1 MEDGHMDNVV
11 GTKFRELSLTDK
23 LDLIKK
29 ITSLEEGDV
38 QFLKDSAQS
47 LGFDNVNRM
56 IENAIGVFP
65 VPMGIATNFLINSTD
80 YLIPMA
86 VEEPSVIAATSKAAK
101 IARLAGGFH
110 AEADDSLMIG
120 QIQVIPNGKSYE
132 AISAEILKK
141 TDEFHRIA
149 GSKTKSSSVEKIE
162 IRTVEDESQ
171 LGMGT
176 MIIVELIINTHD
188 AMGAN
193 VVNAMCEAV
202 GQAIES
208 ITGCTTI
215 LKILSNYS
223 VRRLVR
229 CRATFPKNE
238 VGGGA
243 IVERI
248 LYAYA
253 FAYSDVY
260 RAVTHNKGIMNGIDA
275 VALATGQD
283 FRAIE
288 AAAHAYA
295 SKGGRYRS
303 LSRWWRDENGDLV
316 GELEMP
322 MAVGIVGGVTKVHKM
337 AATSLKILRVYS
349 SQELAIVIAS
359 VGLAQNFAALL
370 ALASEGIQKGHMKL
384 HSRNIAYM
392 AGARGDMID
401 ILSERLVKEDKVT
414 LSRAKEL
421 LVKLSHDGY
430 SND

>member
-1 MEDGHMDNVV
+1 MDVAA
-11 GTKFRELSLTDK
+11 GIKFRELSLTDR
-23 LDLIKK
+23 LDQIKK
-29 ITSLEEGDV
+29 NASLEDRDIL
-38 QFLKDSAQS
+38 FLKDSAQS

-56 IENAIGVFP
+56 IENAIGVFH
-65 VPMGIATNFLINSTD
+65 VPMGIATNFLINDID

-86 VEEPSVIAATSKAAK
+86 IEEPSVIAATSKAAK
-101 IARLAGGFH
+101 IARLTGGFH
-110 AEADDSLMIG
+110 AEADDPLMIG
-120 QIQVIPNGKSYE
+120 QIQVIPDDKPHE
-132 AISAEILKK
+132 AISRKILDKKDELYRVASSRARSSKVEEIQV
-141 TDEFHRIA
+141 RA
-149 GSKTKSSSVEKIE
+149 VQ
-162 IRTVEDESQ
+162 DESQ

-193 VVNAMCEAV
+193 VVNTMCEAV

-208 ITGCTTI
+208 ITGCRTI

-229 CRATFPKNE
+229 CRATFSRNQI
-238 VGGGA
+238 GGDN

-253 FAYSDVY
+253 LAYSDVY

-295 SKGGRYRS
+295 SRGGRYRS
-303 LSRWWRDENGDLV
+303 LSKWWRDENGNLV
-316 GELEMP
+316 GELEIP
-322 MAVGIVGGVTKVHKM
+322 IAVGIVGGVTKVHQM
-337 AATSLKILRVYS
+337 AATSLKILKVNS

-370 ALASEGIQKGHMKL
+370 ALASDGIQKGHMKL
-384 HSRNIAYM
+384 HSRNIAFM
-392 AGARGDMID
+392 AGARGNMID
-401 ILSERLVKEDKVT
+401 IISEHLVKEDEVN

-421 LVKLSHDGY
+421 LVKFSQNGQI
-430 SND
+430 ND

>member
-1 MEDGHMDNVV
+1 MKPAAGS
-11 GTKFRELSLTDK
+11 KFRELSLTDR
-23 LDLIKK
+23 LALIKRSG
-29 ITSLEEGDV
+29 SLEDREV
-38 QFLKDSAQS
+38 QFLRDSAHS

-65 VPMGIATNFLINSTD
+65 VPMGIATNFLINDMD

-86 VEEPSVIAATSKAAK
+86 TEEPSVIAATSKAAK
-101 IARLAGGFH
+101 IARLTGGFH

-120 QIQVIPNGKSYE
+120 QIQVIPDDKPLE
-132 AISAEILKK
+132 TISRAILKK
-141 TDEFHRIA
+141 KNELYMIA
-149 GSKTKSSSVEKIE
+149 TSTARSSKVEDIE
-162 IRTVEDESQ
+162 VRTVQDESP

-176 MIIVELIINTHD
+176 MIIVELIINTRD

-193 VVNAMCEAV
+193 VVNTMCEAV
-202 GQAIES
+202 GQAIET
-208 ITGCTTI
+208 ITGGRTV

-229 CRATFPKNE
+229 CKATFPKNQI
-238 VGGGA
+238 GGDVT
-243 IVERI
+243 VERI
-248 LYAYA
+248 LRAYA
-253 FAYSDVY
+253 LAYSDVY

-295 SKGGRYRS
+295 SRGGNYRS
-303 LSRWWRDENGDLV
+303 LSKWGRDENGDLV

-322 MAVGIVGGVTKVHKM
+322 MAVGIVGGVTKVHQM
-337 AATSLKILRVYS
+337 AATNLKILKVNS
-349 SQELAIVIAS
+349 SQELAIVIVS

-384 HSRNIAYM
+384 HSRNIAFM
-392 AGARGDMID
+392 VGARGDMID
-401 ILSERLVKEDKVT
+401 VISEQLVREDNVN
-414 LSRAKEL
+414 LGRAKEL
-421 LVKLSHDGY
+421 MAKFSQEGQI
-430 SND
+430 ND

>member
-1 MEDGHMDNVV
+1 MDVAA
-11 GTKFRELSLTDK
+11 GIKFRELSLTDR
-23 LDLIKK
+23 LDQIKK
-29 ITSLEEGDV
+29 NASLEDRDIL
-38 QFLKDSAQS
+38 FLKDSAQS

-56 IENAIGVFP
+56 IENAIGVFH
-65 VPMGIATNFLINSTD
+65 VPMGIATNFLINDID

-86 VEEPSVIAATSKAAK
+86 IEEPSVIAATSKAAK
-101 IARLAGGFH
+101 IARLTGGFH

-120 QIQVIPNGKSYE
+120 QIQVIPDDKPHE
-132 AISAEILKK
+132 AISRKILDKKDELYRVASSRARSSKVEEIQV
-141 TDEFHRIA
+141 RA
-149 GSKTKSSSVEKIE
+149 VQ
-162 IRTVEDESQ
+162 DESQ

-193 VVNAMCEAV
+193 VVNTMCEAV

-208 ITGCTTI
+208 ITGCRTI

-229 CRATFPKNE
+229 CRATFSRNQL
-238 VGGGA
+238 GGDN

-253 FAYSDVY
+253 LAYSDVY

-295 SKGGRYRS
+295 SRGGRYRS
-303 LSRWWRDENGDLV
+303 LSKWWRDENGNLV
-316 GELEMP
+316 GELEIP
-322 MAVGIVGGVTKVHKM
+322 MAVGIVGGVTKVHQM
-337 AATSLKILRVYS
+337 AATSLKILKVNS

-370 ALASEGIQKGHMKL
+370 ALASDGIQKGHMKL
-384 HSRNIAYM
+384 HSRNIAFM
-392 AGARGDMID
+392 AGARGNMID
-401 ILSERLVKEDKVT
+401 IISEHLVKEDEVN

-421 LVKLSHDGY
+421 LVKFSQNGQI
-430 SND
+430 ND

>member
-1 MEDGHMDNVV
+1 MDVAA
-11 GTKFRELSLTDK
+11 GIKFRELSLTDR
-23 LDLIKK
+23 LDQIKK
-29 ITSLEEGDV
+29 NASLEDRDIL
-38 QFLKDSAQS
+38 FLKDSAQS

-56 IENAIGVFP
+56 IENAIGVFH
-65 VPMGIATNFLINSTD
+65 VPMGIATNFLINDID

-86 VEEPSVIAATSKAAK
+86 IEEPSVIAATSKAAK
-101 IARLAGGFH
+101 IARLTGGFH
-110 AEADDSLMIG
+110 AEADDPLMIG
-120 QIQVIPNGKSYE
+120 QIQVIPDDKPHE
-132 AISAEILKK
+132 AISRKILDKKDELYRVASSRARSSRVEEIQV
-141 TDEFHRIA
+141 RA
-149 GSKTKSSSVEKIE
+149 VQ
-162 IRTVEDESQ
+162 DESQ

-193 VVNAMCEAV
+193 VVNTMCEAV

-208 ITGCTTI
+208 ITGCRTI

-229 CRATFPKNE
+229 CRATFSRNQL
-238 VGGGA
+238 GGDN

-253 FAYSDVY
+253 LAYSDVY

-295 SKGGRYRS
+295 SRGGRYRS
-303 LSRWWRDENGDLV
+303 LSKWWRDENGSLV
-316 GELEMP
+316 GELEIP
-322 MAVGIVGGVTKVHKM
+322 IAVGIVGGVTKVHQM
-337 AATSLKILRVYS
+337 AATSLKILKVNS

-370 ALASEGIQKGHMKL
+370 ALASDGIQKGHMKL
-384 HSRNIAYM
+384 HSRNIAFM
-392 AGARGDMID
+392 AGARGNMID
-401 ILSERLVKEDKVT
+401 IISEHLVKEDEVN

-421 LVKLSHDGY
+421 LVKFSQNGQI
-430 SND
+430 ND

>member
-1 MEDGHMDNVV
+1 LDVAAGI
-11 GTKFRELSLTDK
+11 KFRELSLTDR
-23 LDLIKK
+23 LDQIKK
-29 ITSLEEGDV
+29 NASLEDRDIL
-38 QFLKDSAQS
+38 FLKDSAQS

-56 IENAIGVFP
+56 IENAIGVFH
-65 VPMGIATNFLINSTD
+65 VPMGIATNFLINDID

-86 VEEPSVIAATSKAAK
+86 TEEPSVIAATSKAAK
-101 IARLAGGFH
+101 IARRTGGFH

-120 QIQVIPNGKSYE
+120 QIQVIPDDKPHE
-132 AISAEILKK
+132 AISRKILDKKDELYRVASSRARSSKVEEIQV
-141 TDEFHRIA
+141 RA
-149 GSKTKSSSVEKIE
+149 
-162 IRTVEDESQ
+162 VEDESQ

-193 VVNAMCEAV
+193 VVNTMCEAV

-208 ITGCTTI
+208 ITGCRTI

-229 CRATFPKNE
+229 CRATFSRNQI
-238 VGGGA
+238 GGDN

-253 FAYSDVY
+253 LAYSDVY

-283 FRAIE
+283 YRAIE

-295 SKGGRYRS
+295 SRGGRYRS
-303 LSRWWRDENGDLV
+303 LSKWWRDENGNLV
-316 GELEMP
+316 GELEIP
-322 MAVGIVGGVTKVHKM
+322 IAVGIVGGVTKVHQM
-337 AATSLKILRVYS
+337 AATSLKILKVNS

-370 ALASEGIQKGHMKL
+370 ALASDGIQKGHMKL
-384 HSRNIAYM
+384 HSRNIAFM
-392 AGARGDMID
+392 AGARGNMID
-401 ILSERLVKEDKVT
+401 IISEHLVKEDEIN

-421 LVKLSHDGY
+421 LVRFSQNGQI
-430 SND
+430 ND

>member
-1 MEDGHMDNVV
+1 MGVAA
-11 GTKFRELSLTDK
+11 GIKFRELSLTDR
-23 LDLIKK
+23 LDQIKK
-29 ITSLEEGDV
+29 NASLEDRDIL
-38 QFLKDSAQS
+38 FLKDSAQS

-56 IENAIGVFP
+56 IENAIGVFH
-65 VPMGIATNFLINSTD
+65 VPMGIATNFLINDID

-86 VEEPSVIAATSKAAK
+86 IEEPSVIAATSKAAK
-101 IARLAGGFH
+101 IARLTGGFH

-120 QIQVIPNGKSYE
+120 QIQVIPDDKPHE
-132 AISAEILKK
+132 AISRKILDKKDELYRVASSRARSSKVEEIQV
-141 TDEFHRIA
+141 RA
-149 GSKTKSSSVEKIE
+149 VQ
-162 IRTVEDESQ
+162 DESQ

-193 VVNAMCEAV
+193 VVNTMCEAV
-202 GQAIES
+202 GQAVES
-208 ITGCTTI
+208 ITGCRTI

-229 CRATFPKNE
+229 CRATFSRNQI
-238 VGGGA
+238 GGDN

-253 FAYSDVY
+253 LAYSDVY
-260 RAVTHNKGIMNGIDA
+260 RAVTHNKGIMNGIDG

-295 SKGGRYRS
+295 SRGGRYRS
-303 LSRWWRDENGDLV
+303 LSKWWRDENGNLV
-316 GELEMP
+316 GELEIP
-322 MAVGIVGGVTKVHKM
+322 MAVGIVGGVTKVHQM
-337 AATSLKILRVYS
+337 ATTSLKILKVNS

-370 ALASEGIQKGHMKL
+370 ALASDGIQKGHMKL
-384 HSRNIAYM
+384 HSRNIAFM
-392 AGARGDMID
+392 AGARGNMID
-401 ILSERLVKEDKVT
+401 IISEHLVKEDEVN

-421 LVKLSHDGY
+421 LVKFSQNGQI
-430 SND
+430 ND

>member
-1 MEDGHMDNVV
+1 MDVAA
-11 GTKFRELSLTDK
+11 GIKFRELSLTDR
-23 LDLIKK
+23 LDQIKK
-29 ITSLEEGDV
+29 NASLEDRDIL
-38 QFLKDSAQS
+38 FLKDSAQS

-56 IENAIGVFP
+56 IENAIGVFH
-65 VPMGIATNFLINSTD
+65 VPMGIATNFLINDID

-86 VEEPSVIAATSKAAK
+86 IEEPSVIAATSKAAK
-101 IARLAGGFH
+101 IARLTGGFH

-120 QIQVIPNGKSYE
+120 QIQVIPDDKPHE
-132 AISAEILKK
+132 AISRKILDKKDELYRVVSSRARSSKVEEIQV
-141 TDEFHRIA
+141 RA
-149 GSKTKSSSVEKIE
+149 VQ
-162 IRTVEDESQ
+162 DESQ

-193 VVNAMCEAV
+193 VVNTMCEAV

-208 ITGCTTI
+208 ITGCRTI

-229 CRATFPKNE
+229 CRSTFSRNQI
-238 VGGGA
+238 GGDN

-253 FAYSDVY
+253 LAYSDVY

-283 FRAIE
+283 YRAIE

-295 SKGGRYRS
+295 SRGGRYRS
-303 LSRWWRDENGDLV
+303 LSKWWRDENGNLV
-316 GELEMP
+316 GELEIP
-322 MAVGIVGGVTKVHKM
+322 MAVGIVGGVTKVHQM
-337 AATSLKILRVYS
+337 AATSLKILKVNS

-370 ALASEGIQKGHMKL
+370 ALASDGIQKGHMKL
-384 HSRNIAYM
+384 HSRNIACM
-392 AGARGDMID
+392 AGARGNMID
-401 ILSERLVKEDKVT
+401 IISEHLVKEDEIN

-421 LVKLSHDGY
+421 LVKFSQNGQI
-430 SND
+430 ND

>member
-1 MEDGHMDNVV
+1 MDVAA
-11 GTKFRELSLTDK
+11 GTKFRDLSLTDK

-29 ITSLEEGDV
+29 NASLEDRDI
-38 QFLKDSAQS
+38 QFLKDSAHS

-65 VPMGIATNFLINSTD
+65 VPMGIATNFLINDMD

-86 VEEPSVIAATSKAAK
+86 IEEPSVIAATSKAAK
-101 IARLAGGFH
+101 IAKLTGGFH

-120 QIQVIPNGKSYE
+120 QIQVIPDDKPHE
-132 AISAEILKK
+132 IISREILRKK
-141 TDEFHRIA
+141 DELYRIA
-149 GSKTKSSSVEKIE
+149 TSKARSSRVEEIE
-162 IRTVEDESQ
+162 VRTVQDESQ

-193 VVNAMCEAV
+193 VVNTMCESV

-208 ITGCTTI
+208 ITGGRTI

-229 CRATFPKNE
+229 CRATFPKNQ
-238 VGGGA
+238 VGGD
-243 IVERI
+243 ITVERI

-253 FAYSDVY
+253 LAYSDVY

-295 SKGGRYRS
+295 GRGGRYRS
-303 LSRWWRDENGDLV
+303 LSKWWRDENGDLV

-322 MAVGIVGGVTKVHKM
+322 MAVGIVGGVTKVHQM
-337 AATSLKILRVYS
+337 AATSLKILKVNS

-384 HSRNIAYM
+384 HSRNIAFM
-392 AGARGDMID
+392 AGARGDTID
-401 ILSERLVKEDKVT
+401 IISERLVKEDKVS

-421 LVKLSHDGY
+421 MVKLNQDGHI
-430 SND
+430 ND

>member
-1 MEDGHMDNVV
+1 MDVAA
-11 GTKFRELSLTDK
+11 GIKFRELSLTDR
-23 LDLIKK
+23 LDQIKK
-29 ITSLEEGDV
+29 NASLEDRDIL
-38 QFLKDSAQS
+38 FLKDSAQS

-56 IENAIGVFP
+56 IENAIGVFH
-65 VPMGIATNFLINSTD
+65 VPMGIATNFLINDID

-86 VEEPSVIAATSKAAK
+86 IEEPSVIAATSKAAK
-101 IARLAGGFH
+101 IARLTGGFH

-120 QIQVIPNGKSYE
+120 QIQVIPDDKPHE
-132 AISAEILKK
+132 AISRKILDKKDELYRVASSRARSSKVEEIQV
-141 TDEFHRIA
+141 RA
-149 GSKTKSSSVEKIE
+149 
-162 IRTVEDESQ
+162 VEDESQ

-193 VVNAMCEAV
+193 VVNTMCEAV

-208 ITGCTTI
+208 ITGCRTI

-229 CRATFPKNE
+229 CRATFSRNQL
-238 VGGGA
+238 GGDN

-253 FAYSDVY
+253 LAYSDVY

-283 FRAIE
+283 YRAIE

-295 SKGGRYRS
+295 SRGGRYRS
-303 LSRWWRDENGDLV
+303 LSKWWRDETGNLV
-316 GELEMP
+316 GELEIP
-322 MAVGIVGGVTKVHKM
+322 IAVGIVGGVTKVHQM
-337 AATSLKILRVYS
+337 AATSLKILKVNS

-370 ALASEGIQKGHMKL
+370 ALASDGIQKGHMKL
-384 HSRNIAYM
+384 HSRNIAFM
-392 AGARGDMID
+392 AGARGNMID
-401 ILSERLVKEDKVT
+401 IISEHLVKEDEVN

-421 LVKLSHDGY
+421 LVKFSQNGQI
-430 SND
+430 ND

>member
-1 MEDGHMDNVV
+1 LEVAA
-11 GTKFRELSLTDK
+11 GTKFRELSLTDR

-29 ITSLEEGDV
+29 NASLEDRDI
-38 QFLKDSAQS
+38 QLLKDSAHS

-65 VPMGIATNFLINSTD
+65 VPMGIATNFLINDMD

-86 VEEPSVIAATSKAAK
+86 IEEPSVIAATSKAAK
-101 IARLAGGFH
+101 IANLTGGFH

-120 QIQVIPNGKSYE
+120 QIQVIPNDKPHE
-132 AISAEILKK
+132 VISREILEKK
-141 TDEFHRIA
+141 DELYRIA
-149 GSKTKSSSVEKIE
+149 TSRARSSKLEEIE
-162 IRTVEDESQ
+162 VRIVQDESQ

-176 MIIVELIINTHD
+176 MIIVELIINTRD

-193 VVNAMCEAV
+193 VVNTICEAV

-208 ITGCTTI
+208 ITGGNTI

-229 CRATFPKNE
+229 CSATFPKNQI
-238 VGGGA
+238 GGD
-243 IVERI
+243 ITVERI

-253 FAYSDVY
+253 LAYSDVY

-295 SKGGRYRS
+295 SRGGRYRS
-303 LSRWWRDENGDLV
+303 LSKWYRDENGDLV
-316 GELEMP
+316 GQLEMP
-322 MAVGIVGGVTKVHKM
+322 MAVGTVGGVTKVHQM
-337 AATSLKILRVYS
+337 AATNLKILKVNS

-384 HSRNIAYM
+384 HSRNIAFM

-401 ILSERLVKEDKVT
+401 VISEHLVKEDNVN

-421 LVKLSHDGY
+421 MIKFGQNGQI
-430 SND
+430 ND

>member
-1 MEDGHMDNVV
+1 MKTDAGS
-11 GTKFRELSLTDK
+11 KFRELSLPDK
-23 LDLIKK
+23 LAHVKK
-29 ITSLEEGDV
+29 IGSLEDSEV
-38 QFLKDSAQS
+38 QLLKDSAQS

-65 VPMGIATNFLINSTD
+65 VPLGVATNFLINDMD
-80 YLIPMA
+80 YLVPMA
-86 VEEPSVIAATSKAAK
+86 IEEPSVIAATSKAAK
-101 IARLAGGFH
+101 MARLTGGFH
-110 AEADDSLMIG
+110 AEADNSVMIG
-120 QIQVIPNGKSYE
+120 QIQVIPDDKPPE
-132 AISAEILKK
+132 IISREILEKK
-141 TDEFHRIA
+141 DELYMIA
-149 GSKTKSSSVEKIE
+149 TSRSRSSKVEDIE
-162 IRTVEDESQ
+162 VRTVKDESP
-171 LGMGT
+171 LEMGT
-176 MIIVELIINTHD
+176 MIIVELIINTRD

-193 VVNAMCEAV
+193 IINTMCEAV
-202 GQAIES
+202 GQAIET
-208 ITGCTTI
+208 ITGGRTI

-229 CRATFPKNE
+229 CKATFPKNQI
-238 VGGGA
+238 GGD
-243 IVERI
+243 ITVERI

-253 FAYSDVY
+253 LAYSDVY

-295 SKGGRYRS
+295 SRGGNYRS
-303 LSRWWRDENGDLV
+303 LSKWWRNEEGDLV

-322 MAVGIVGGVTKVHKM
+322 MAVGIVGGVTKVHQM
-337 AATSLKILRVYS
+337 AATNLKILKVNS

-384 HSRNIAYM
+384 HSRNIAFM

-401 ILSERLVKEDKVT
+401 VISKQLVREANVNVV
-414 LSRAKEL
+414 RAKKL
-421 LVKLSHDGY
+421 LAKFSQEGQI
-430 SND
+430 ND

>member
-1 MEDGHMDNVV
+1 MDVAA
-11 GTKFRELSLTDK
+11 GIKFRELSLTDR
-23 LDLIKK
+23 LDQIKK
-29 ITSLEEGDV
+29 NASLEDRDIL
-38 QFLKDSAQS
+38 FLKDSAQS

-56 IENAIGVFP
+56 IENAIGVFH
-65 VPMGIATNFLINSTD
+65 VPMGIATNFMINDID

-86 VEEPSVIAATSKAAK
+86 IEEPSVIAATSKAAK
-101 IARLAGGFH
+101 IARLTGGFH

-120 QIQVIPNGKSYE
+120 QIQVIPDDKPHE
-132 AISAEILKK
+132 AISRKILDKK
-141 TDEFHRIA
+141 DELYGIA
-149 GSKTKSSSVEKIE
+149 GSRARTSKVEE
-162 IRTVEDESQ
+162 IQVRAVQDESQ

-193 VVNAMCEAV
+193 VVNTMCEAV

-208 ITGCTTI
+208 ITGCRTI

-229 CRATFPKNE
+229 CRATFSKNQI
-238 VGGGA
+238 GGDN

-253 FAYSDVY
+253 LAYSDVY

-295 SKGGRYRS
+295 SREGRYRS
-303 LSRWWRDENGDLV
+303 LSKWWRDENGNLV
-316 GELEMP
+316 GELEIP
-322 MAVGIVGGVTKVHKM
+322 MAVGIVGGVTKVHQM
-337 AATSLKILRVYS
+337 AATSLKILKVNS

-370 ALASEGIQKGHMKL
+370 ALASDGIQKGHMKL
-384 HSRNIAYM
+384 HSRNIAFM
-392 AGARGDMID
+392 AGARGNMID
-401 ILSERLVKEDKVT
+401 IISEHLVKEDEVN

-421 LVKLSHDGY
+421 LVKFNQNGQI
-430 SND
+430 ND

>member
-1 MEDGHMDNVV
+1 MDVAA
-11 GTKFRELSLTDK
+11 GIKFRELSLTDR
-23 LDLIKK
+23 LDQIKK
-29 ITSLEEGDV
+29 NASLEDRDIL
-38 QFLKDSAQS
+38 FLKDSAQS

-56 IENAIGVFP
+56 IENAIGVFH
-65 VPMGIATNFLINSTD
+65 VPMGIATNFLINDID

-86 VEEPSVIAATSKAAK
+86 IEEPSVIAATSKAAK
-101 IARLAGGFH
+101 IARLTGGFH

-120 QIQVIPNGKSYE
+120 QIQVIPDDKPHE
-132 AISAEILKK
+132 AISRKILDKKDELYRVASSRARSSKVEEIQV
-141 TDEFHRIA
+141 RA
-149 GSKTKSSSVEKIE
+149 VQ
-162 IRTVEDESQ
+162 DESQ

-193 VVNAMCEAV
+193 VVNTMCEAV

-208 ITGCTTI
+208 ITGCRTI

-229 CRATFPKNE
+229 CRATFSRNQI
-238 VGGGA
+238 GGDN

-253 FAYSDVY
+253 LAYSDVY

-283 FRAIE
+283 YRAIE

-295 SKGGRYRS
+295 SRGGRYRS
-303 LSRWWRDENGDLV
+303 LSKWWRDENGNLV
-316 GELEMP
+316 GELEIP
-322 MAVGIVGGVTKVHKM
+322 MAVGIVGGVTKVHQM
-337 AATSLKILRVYS
+337 AATSLKILKVNS

-370 ALASEGIQKGHMKL
+370 ALASDGIQKGHMKL
-384 HSRNIAYM
+384 HSRNIAFM
-392 AGARGDMID
+392 AGARGNMID
-401 ILSERLVKEDKVT
+401 IISEHLVKEDEIN

-421 LVKLSHDGY
+421 LVKFSQNGQI
-430 SND
+430 ND

>member
-1 MEDGHMDNVV
+1 LDVAEGS
-11 GTKFRELSLTDK
+11 KFRELNLADR

-29 ITSLEEGDV
+29 HASLEDRNI
-38 QFLKDSAQS
+38 QFLKDSTHI

-65 VPMGIATNFLINSTD
+65 IPMGIATNFLINDID

-86 VEEPSVIAATSKAAK
+86 IEEPSVIAATSKAAK
-101 IARLAGGFH
+101 LAKLTGGFR
-110 AEADDSLMIG
+110 AEADDSLMVG
-120 QIQVIPNGKSYE
+120 QIQVIPDDKSYE
-132 AISAEILKK
+132 GISRKILDKKDELFKIANSTARSSNVKEI
-141 TDEFHRIA
+141 EVRA
-149 GSKTKSSSVEKIE
+149 VQ
-162 IRTVEDESQ
+162 DESQ
-171 LGMGT
+171 VGVGI

-193 VVNAMCEAV
+193 IVNTMCETV

-208 ITGCTTI
+208 ITGCRTI

-223 VRRLVR
+223 ARRLVR
-229 CRATFPKNE
+229 CRATFPKNQI
-238 VGGGA
+238 GGDF

-253 FAYSDVY
+253 LAYSDVY

-295 SKGGRYRS
+295 SRGGSYRS
-303 LSRWWRDENGDLV
+303 LTKWLRDENGNLV
-316 GELEMP
+316 GELEIP
-322 MAVGIVGGVTKVHKM
+322 MAVGIVGGVTKVHQM
-337 AATSLKILRVYS
+337 AETSLKILKVNS

-384 HSRNIAYM
+384 HSRNIAFM
-392 AGARGDMID
+392 AGARGRMID
-401 ILSERLVKEDKVT
+401 IISEHLVKEEEVN

-421 LVKLSHDGY
+421 LDKFSQDCDI
-430 SND
+430 ND

>member
-1 MEDGHMDNVV
+1 MDVAA
-11 GTKFRELSLTDK
+11 GIKFRELSLTDR
-23 LDLIKK
+23 LDQIKK
-29 ITSLEEGDV
+29 NASLEDRDIL
-38 QFLKDSAQS
+38 FLKDSAQS

-56 IENAIGVFP
+56 IENAIGVFH
-65 VPMGIATNFLINSTD
+65 VPMGIATNFLINDID

-86 VEEPSVIAATSKAAK
+86 IEEPSVIAATSKAAK
-101 IARLAGGFH
+101 IARLTGGFH

-120 QIQVIPNGKSYE
+120 QIQVIPDDKPHE
-132 AISAEILKK
+132 AISRKILDKKDELYRVASSRARSSKVEEIQV
-141 TDEFHRIA
+141 RA
-149 GSKTKSSSVEKIE
+149 VQ
-162 IRTVEDESQ
+162 DESQ

-193 VVNAMCEAV
+193 VVNTMCEAV

-208 ITGCTTI
+208 ITGCRTI

-229 CRATFPKNE
+229 CRATFSRNQI
-238 VGGGA
+238 GGDN

-253 FAYSDVY
+253 LAYSDVY

-295 SKGGRYRS
+295 SRGGRYRS
-303 LSRWWRDENGDLV
+303 LSKWWRDENGNLV
-316 GELEMP
+316 GELEIP
-322 MAVGIVGGVTKVHKM
+322 MAVGIVGGVTKVHQM
-337 AATSLKILRVYS
+337 AATSLKILKVNS

-370 ALASEGIQKGHMKL
+370 ALASDGIQKGHMKL
-384 HSRNIAYM
+384 HSRNIAFM
-392 AGARGDMID
+392 AGARGNMID
-401 ILSERLVKEDKVT
+401 IISEHLVKEDEVN

-421 LVKLSHDGY
+421 LVKFSQNGQIHD
-430 SND
+430 

>member
-1 MEDGHMDNVV
+1 M
-11 GTKFRELSLTDK
+11 SLTDR
-23 LDLIKK
+23 LDQIKK
-29 ITSLEEGDV
+29 NASLEDRDIL
-38 QFLKDSAQS
+38 FLKDSAQS

-56 IENAIGVFP
+56 IENAIGVFH
-65 VPMGIATNFLINSTD
+65 VPMGIATNFLINDID

-86 VEEPSVIAATSKAAK
+86 IEEPSVIAATSKAAK
-101 IARLAGGFH
+101 IARLTGGFH
-110 AEADDSLMIG
+110 AEADDPLMIG
-120 QIQVIPNGKSYE
+120 QIQVIPDDKPHE
-132 AISAEILKK
+132 AISRKILDKKDELYRVASSRARSSKVEEIQV
-141 TDEFHRIA
+141 RA
-149 GSKTKSSSVEKIE
+149 VQ
-162 IRTVEDESQ
+162 DESQ

-193 VVNAMCEAV
+193 VVNTMCEAV

-208 ITGCTTI
+208 ITGCRTI

-229 CRATFPKNE
+229 CRATFSRNQL
-238 VGGGA
+238 GGDN

-253 FAYSDVY
+253 LAYSDVY

-295 SKGGRYRS
+295 SRGGRYRS
-303 LSRWWRDENGDLV
+303 LSKWWRDENGNLV
-316 GELEMP
+316 GELEIP
-322 MAVGIVGGVTKVHKM
+322 MAVGIVGGVTKVHQM
-337 AATSLKILRVYS
+337 AATSLKILKVNS

-370 ALASEGIQKGHMKL
+370 ALASDGIQKGHMKL
-384 HSRNIAYM
+384 HSRNIAFM
-392 AGARGDMID
+392 AGARGNMID
-401 ILSERLVKEDKVT
+401 IISEHLVKEDEVN

-421 LVKLSHDGY
+421 LVKFSQNGQI
-430 SND
+430 ND

>member
-1 MEDGHMDNVV
+1 MDVAA
-11 GTKFRELSLTDK
+11 GIKFRELSLTDR
-23 LDLIKK
+23 LDQIKK
-29 ITSLEEGDV
+29 NASLEDRDIL
-38 QFLKDSAQS
+38 FLKDSAQS

-56 IENAIGVFP
+56 IENAIGVFH
-65 VPMGIATNFLINSTD
+65 VPMGIATNFLINDID

-86 VEEPSVIAATSKAAK
+86 IEEPSVIAATSKAAK
-101 IARLAGGFH
+101 IARLTGGFH

-120 QIQVIPNGKSYE
+120 QIQVIPDDKPHE
-132 AISAEILKK
+132 AISRKILDKKDELYRVASSRARSSKVEEIQV
-141 TDEFHRIA
+141 RA
-149 GSKTKSSSVEKIE
+149 VQ
-162 IRTVEDESQ
+162 DESQ

-193 VVNAMCEAV
+193 VVNTMCEAV

-208 ITGCTTI
+208 ITGCRTI

-229 CRATFPKNE
+229 CRATFSRNQI
-238 VGGGA
+238 GGDN

-253 FAYSDVY
+253 LAYSDVY

-283 FRAIE
+283 YRAIE

-295 SKGGRYRS
+295 SRGGRYRS
-303 LSRWWRDENGDLV
+303 LSKWWRDENGNLV
-316 GELEMP
+316 GELEIP
-322 MAVGIVGGVTKVHKM
+322 MAVGIVGGVTKVHQM
-337 AATSLKILRVYS
+337 AATSLKILKVNS

-370 ALASEGIQKGHMKL
+370 ALASDGIQKGHMKL
-384 HSRNIAYM
+384 HSRNIAFM
-392 AGARGDMID
+392 AGARGNMID
-401 ILSERLVKEDKVT
+401 IISEHLVKEDEVN

-421 LVKLSHDGY
+421 LVKFSQNGQIHD
-430 SND
+430 

>member
-1 MEDGHMDNVV
+1 MDNVV

>member
-1 MEDGHMDNVV
+1 MDVAE
-11 GTKFRELSLTDK
+11 GSKFRELNLADR

-29 ITSLEEGDV
+29 HASLEDRNI
-38 QFLKDSAQS
+38 QFLKDSTHI

-65 VPMGIATNFLINSTD
+65 IPMGIATNFLIND
-80 YLIPMA
+80 IYYLIPMA
-86 VEEPSVIAATSKAAK
+86 IEEPSVIAATSKAAK
-101 IARLAGGFH
+101 LAKLTGGFR
-110 AEADDSLMIG
+110 AEADDSLMVG
-120 QIQVIPNGKSYE
+120 QIQVIPDDKSYE
-132 AISAEILKK
+132 GISRKILDKKDELFKIANSTARSSKVKEI
-141 TDEFHRIA
+141 EVRA
-149 GSKTKSSSVEKIE
+149 VQ
-162 IRTVEDESQ
+162 DESQ
-171 LGMGT
+171 VGVGT

-193 VVNAMCEAV
+193 IVNTMCETV

-208 ITGCTTI
+208 ITGCRTI

-223 VRRLVR
+223 ARRLVR
-229 CRATFPKNE
+229 CRATFPKNQI
-238 VGGGA
+238 GGDF

-253 FAYSDVY
+253 LAYSDVY

-295 SKGGRYRS
+295 SRGGSYRS
-303 LSRWWRDENGDLV
+303 LTKWLRDENGNLV
-316 GELEMP
+316 GELEIP
-322 MAVGIVGGVTKVHKM
+322 MAVGIVGGVTKVHRM
-337 AATSLKILRVYS
+337 AETSLKILKVNS

-384 HSRNIAYM
+384 HSRNIAFM
-392 AGARGDMID
+392 AGARGRMID
-401 ILSERLVKEDKVT
+401 IISEHLVKEEEVN

-421 LVKLSHDGY
+421 LDKFSQDCDI
-430 SND
+430 ND

>member
-1 MEDGHMDNVV
+1 MKTDAGS
-11 GTKFRELSLTDK
+11 KFRELSLPDK
-23 LDLIKK
+23 LAHVKK
-29 ITSLEEGDV
+29 IGSLEDSEV
-38 QFLKDSAQS
+38 QLLKDSAQS

-65 VPMGIATNFLINSTD
+65 VPLGVATNFLINDMD
-80 YLIPMA
+80 YLVPMA
-86 VEEPSVIAATSKAAK
+86 IEEPSVIAATSKAAK
-101 IARLAGGFH
+101 MARLTGGFH
-110 AEADDSLMIG
+110 AEADNSVMIG
-120 QIQVIPNGKSYE
+120 QIQVIPDDKPPE
-132 AISAEILKK
+132 IISREILEKK
-141 TDEFHRIA
+141 DELYMIA
-149 GSKTKSSSVEKIE
+149 TSRSRSSK
-162 IRTVEDESQ
+162 VEDIEVRTIKDESP
-171 LGMGT
+171 LEMGT
-176 MIIVELIINTHD
+176 MIIVELIINTRD

-193 VVNAMCEAV
+193 IINTMCEAV
-202 GQAIES
+202 GQAIET
-208 ITGCTTI
+208 ITGGRTI

-229 CRATFPKNE
+229 CKATFPKNQI
-238 VGGGA
+238 GGD
-243 IVERI
+243 ITVERI

-253 FAYSDVY
+253 LAYSDVY

-295 SKGGRYRS
+295 SRGGNYRS
-303 LSRWWRDENGDLV
+303 LSKWWRNEEGDLV

-322 MAVGIVGGVTKVHKM
+322 MAVGIVGGVTKVHQM
-337 AATSLKILRVYS
+337 AATNLKILKVNS

-384 HSRNIAYM
+384 HSRNIAFM

-401 ILSERLVKEDKVT
+401 VISKQLVREANVNVV
-414 LSRAKEL
+414 RAKKL
-421 LVKLSHDGY
+421 LAKFSQEGQI
-430 SND
+430 ND

>member
-1 MEDGHMDNVV
+1 LEVAA
-11 GTKFRELSLTDK
+11 GTKFRELSLTDR
-23 LDLIKK
+23 LDLIKRNA
-29 ITSLEEGDV
+29 SLEDRDI
-38 QFLKDSAQS
+38 QLLKDSAHS

-65 VPMGIATNFLINSTD
+65 VPMGIATNFLINDID

-86 VEEPSVIAATSKAAK
+86 IEEPSVIAAISKAAK
-101 IARLAGGFH
+101 IANLTGGFH

-120 QIQVIPNGKSYE
+120 QIQVIPNDKPHE
-132 AISAEILKK
+132 VISREILEKK
-141 TDEFHRIA
+141 DELYRIA
-149 GSKTKSSSVEKIE
+149 TSRARSSKLEEIE
-162 IRTVEDESQ
+162 VRTVQDESQ

-176 MIIVELIINTHD
+176 MIIVELIINTRD

-193 VVNAMCEAV
+193 VVNTICEAV

-208 ITGCTTI
+208 ITGGNTI

-229 CRATFPKNE
+229 CSATFPKNQI
-238 VGGGA
+238 GGD
-243 IVERI
+243 ITVERI

-253 FAYSDVY
+253 LAYSDVY

-295 SKGGRYRS
+295 SRGGRYRS
-303 LSRWWRDENGDLV
+303 LSKWYRDENGDLV
-316 GELEMP
+316 GQLEMP
-322 MAVGIVGGVTKVHKM
+322 MAVGTVGGVTKVHQM
-337 AATSLKILRVYS
+337 AATNLKILKVNS

-384 HSRNIAYM
+384 HSRNIAFM

-401 ILSERLVKEDKVT
+401 IISEHLVKENNVN

-421 LVKLSHDGY
+421 MIKFGQNGQI
-430 SND
+430 ND

>member
-1 MEDGHMDNVV
+1 MDVAA
-11 GTKFRELSLTDK
+11 GIKFRELSLTDR
-23 LDLIKK
+23 LDQIKK
-29 ITSLEEGDV
+29 NASLEDRDIL
-38 QFLKDSAQS
+38 FLKDSAQS

-56 IENAIGVFP
+56 IENAIGVFH
-65 VPMGIATNFLINSTD
+65 VPMGIATNFLINDID

-86 VEEPSVIAATSKAAK
+86 IEEPSVIAATSKAAK
-101 IARLAGGFH
+101 IARLTGGFH
-110 AEADDSLMIG
+110 AEADDPLMIG
-120 QIQVIPNGKSYE
+120 QIQVIPDDKPHE
-132 AISAEILKK
+132 AISRKILDKKDELYRVASSRARSSKVEEIQV
-141 TDEFHRIA
+141 RA
-149 GSKTKSSSVEKIE
+149 VQ
-162 IRTVEDESQ
+162 DESQ

-193 VVNAMCEAV
+193 VVNTMCEAV

-208 ITGCTTI
+208 IIGCRTI

-229 CRATFPKNE
+229 CRATFSRNQL
-238 VGGGA
+238 GGDN

-253 FAYSDVY
+253 LAYSDVY

-295 SKGGRYRS
+295 SRGGRYRS
-303 LSRWWRDENGDLV
+303 LSKWWRDENGNLV
-316 GELEMP
+316 GELEIP
-322 MAVGIVGGVTKVHKM
+322 MAVGIVGGVTKVHQM
-337 AATSLKILRVYS
+337 AATSLKILKVNS

-370 ALASEGIQKGHMKL
+370 ALASDGIQKGHMKL
-384 HSRNIAYM
+384 HSRNIAFM
-392 AGARGDMID
+392 AGARGNMID
-401 ILSERLVKEDKVT
+401 IISEHLVKEDEVN

-421 LVKLSHDGY
+421 LVKFSQNGQI
-430 SND
+430 ND

>member
-1 MEDGHMDNVV
+1 MPLQV
-11 GTKFRELSLTDK
+11 KR
-23 LDLIKK
+23 
-29 ITSLEEGDV
+29 
-38 QFLKDSAQS
+38 
-47 LGFDNVNRM
+47 
-56 IENAIGVFP
+56 
-65 VPMGIATNFLINSTD
+65 
-80 YLIPMA
+80 
-86 VEEPSVIAATSKAAK
+86 AK
-101 IARLAGGFH
+101 IAKLTGGFH
-110 AEADDSLMIG
+110 AEPDDSLMIG
-120 QIQVIPNGKSYE
+120 QIQVIPYGKPHE
-132 AISAEILKK
+132 AISREILEKK
-141 TDEFHRIA
+141 DELFRIA
-149 GSKTKSSSVEKIE
+149 TSMARSSKVVEIE
-162 IRTVEDESQ
+162 LRTVQDESQ

-176 MIIVELIINTHD
+176 MIIVELIINTRD

-193 VVNAMCEAV
+193 VVNTICEAV

-208 ITGCTTI
+208 ITGGRTI

-229 CRATFPKNE
+229 CSATFPKNQI
-238 VGGGA
+238 GGD
-243 IVERI
+243 IMVERI

-253 FAYSDVY
+253 LAYSDVY

-295 SKGGRYRS
+295 SRGGRYRS
-303 LSRWWRDENGDLV
+303 LSKWYRDENGDLV

-322 MAVGIVGGVTKVHKM
+322 MAVGTVGGVTKVHQM
-337 AATSLKILRVYS
+337 AATSLKILKVNS

-384 HSRNIAYM
+384 HSRNIAFM

-401 ILSERLVKEDKVT
+401 IISEHLVKEEKVN

-421 LVKLSHDGY
+421 MVKFGQNGQI
-430 SND
+430 ND

>member
-1 MEDGHMDNVV
+1 MDVAA
-11 GTKFRELSLTDK
+11 GIKFRELSLTDR
-23 LDLIKK
+23 LDQIKK
-29 ITSLEEGDV
+29 NASLEDRDIL
-38 QFLKDSAQS
+38 FLKDSAQS

-56 IENAIGVFP
+56 IENAIGVFH
-65 VPMGIATNFLINSTD
+65 VPMGIATNFLINDID

-86 VEEPSVIAATSKAAK
+86 IEEPSVIAATSKAAK
-101 IARLAGGFH
+101 IARLTGGFH
-110 AEADDSLMIG
+110 AEADDPLMIG
-120 QIQVIPNGKSYE
+120 QIQVIPDDKPHE
-132 AISAEILKK
+132 AISRKILDKKDELYRVASSRARSSKVEEIQV
-141 TDEFHRIA
+141 RA
-149 GSKTKSSSVEKIE
+149 VQ
-162 IRTVEDESQ
+162 DESQ

-193 VVNAMCEAV
+193 VVNTMCEAV

-208 ITGCTTI
+208 ITGCRTI

-229 CRATFPKNE
+229 CRATFSRNQI
-238 VGGGA
+238 GGDN

-253 FAYSDVY
+253 LAYSDVY

-295 SKGGRYRS
+295 SRGGRYRS
-303 LSRWWRDENGDLV
+303 LSKWWRDENGNLV
-316 GELEMP
+316 GELEIP
-322 MAVGIVGGVTKVHKM
+322 MAVGIVGGVTKVHQM
-337 AATSLKILRVYS
+337 AATSLKILKVNS

-370 ALASEGIQKGHMKL
+370 ALASDGIQKGHMKL
-384 HSRNIAYM
+384 HSRNIAFM
-392 AGARGDMID
+392 AGARGNMID
-401 ILSERLVKEDKVT
+401 IISEHLVKEDEVN

-421 LVKLSHDGY
+421 LVKFSQNGQI
-430 SND
+430 ND

>member
-1 MEDGHMDNVV
+1 MDNVA
-11 GTKFRELSLTDK
+11 GTKFRELSLTEK

-29 ITSLEEGDV
+29 ITSLEEADV

-47 LGFDNVNRM
+47 LGFENVNRM

-65 VPMGIATNFLINSTD
+65 VPMGIATNFLINSTN

-86 VEEPSVIAATSKAAK
+86 IEEPSVIAATSKAAK

-132 AISAEILKK
+132 AISADILKK
-141 TDEFHRIA
+141 TDEFYRIA
-149 GSKTKSSSVEKIE
+149 SSKTKSSTVEKIE

-193 VVNAMCEAV
+193 IVNTICEAV
-202 GQAIES
+202 GQAIEH

-229 CRATFPKNE
+229 CRATFPKNQI
-238 VGGGA
+238 GGAA

-316 GELEMP
+316 GELEVP
-322 MAVGIVGGVTKVHKM
+322 MAVGIVGGVTKVHQM
-337 AATSLKILRVYS
+337 AATSLKILKVNS

-384 HSRNIAYM
+384 HARNIAYM

-401 ILSERLVKEDKVT
+401 ILSEHLAKEDKVT
-414 LSRAKEL
+414 ISRAKEL
-421 LVKLSHDGY
+421 LVKLSHDSY

>member
-1 MEDGHMDNVV
+1 LDVAAGI
-11 GTKFRELSLTDK
+11 KFRELSLTDR
-23 LDLIKK
+23 LDQIKK
-29 ITSLEEGDV
+29 NASLEDRDIL
-38 QFLKDSAQS
+38 FLKDSAQS

-56 IENAIGVFP
+56 IENAIGVFH
-65 VPMGIATNFLINSTD
+65 VPMGIATNFMINDID

-86 VEEPSVIAATSKAAK
+86 IEEPSVIAATSKAAK
-101 IARLAGGFH
+101 IARLTGGFH

-120 QIQVIPNGKSYE
+120 QVQVIPDDKPHE
-132 AISAEILKK
+132 AISRKILDKK
-141 TDEFHRIA
+141 DELYGIA
-149 GSKTKSSSVEKIE
+149 GSRARTSKVEE
-162 IRTVEDESQ
+162 IQVRAVQDESQ

-193 VVNAMCEAV
+193 VVNTMCEAV

-208 ITGCTTI
+208 ITGCRTI

-229 CRATFPKNE
+229 CRATFSKNQI
-238 VGGGA
+238 GGDN

-253 FAYSDVY
+253 LAYSDVY

-295 SKGGRYRS
+295 SREGRYRS
-303 LSRWWRDENGDLV
+303 LSKWWRDENGNLV
-316 GELEMP
+316 GELEIP
-322 MAVGIVGGVTKVHKM
+322 MAVGIVGGVTKVHQM
-337 AATSLKILRVYS
+337 AATSLKILKVNS

-370 ALASEGIQKGHMKL
+370 ALASDGIQKGHMKL
-384 HSRNIAYM
+384 HSRNIAFM
-392 AGARGDMID
+392 AGARGNMID
-401 ILSERLVKEDKVT
+401 IISEHLVKEDEVN

-421 LVKLSHDGY
+421 LVKFNQNGQI
-430 SND
+430 ND

>member
-1 MEDGHMDNVV
+1 MDNVV

-337 AATSLKILRVYS
+337 AATSLKILRVDS

>member
-1 MEDGHMDNVV
+1 MDVAA
-11 GTKFRELSLTDK
+11 GIKFRELSLTDR
-23 LDLIKK
+23 LDQIKK
-29 ITSLEEGDV
+29 NASLEDRDIL
-38 QFLKDSAQS
+38 FLKDSAQS

-56 IENAIGVFP
+56 IENAIGVFH
-65 VPMGIATNFLINSTD
+65 VPMGIATNFLINDID

-86 VEEPSVIAATSKAAK
+86 IEEPSVIAATSKAAK
-101 IARLAGGFH
+101 IARLTGGFH

-120 QIQVIPNGKSYE
+120 QIQVIPDDKPHE
-132 AISAEILKK
+132 AISRKILDKKDELYRVASSRARSSKVEEIQV
-141 TDEFHRIA
+141 RA
-149 GSKTKSSSVEKIE
+149 
-162 IRTVEDESQ
+162 VEDESQ

-193 VVNAMCEAV
+193 VVNTMCEAV
-202 GQAIES
+202 GQAVES
-208 ITGCTTI
+208 ITGCRTI

-229 CRATFPKNE
+229 CRATFSRNQI
-238 VGGGA
+238 GGDN

-253 FAYSDVY
+253 LAYSDVY

-295 SKGGRYRS
+295 SRGGRYRS
-303 LSRWWRDENGDLV
+303 LSKWWRDENGNLV
-316 GELEMP
+316 GELEIP
-322 MAVGIVGGVTKVHKM
+322 IAVGIVGGVTKVHQM
-337 AATSLKILRVYS
+337 AATSLKILKVNS

-370 ALASEGIQKGHMKL
+370 ALASDGIQKGHMKL
-384 HSRNIAYM
+384 HSRNIAFM
-392 AGARGDMID
+392 AGARGNMID
-401 ILSERLVKEDKVT
+401 IISEHLVKEDEIN

-421 LVKLSHDGY
+421 LVKFSQNGQI
-430 SND
+430 ND